1 MAPEVSAASGLRRL
15 ADQLQTLSELTE
27 SLTYRL
33 LELEE
38 AVAGLD
44 QQLQSLQHSHA
55 ADAGLLAEG
64 TELRLDDTEERLS
77 RLEALLGGLERLPQ
91 VPPLALLARD
101 ALHNVGHD
109 DPEERFLDPE
119 PHVPD
124 DDLEQS
130 FLDEQPAFLLDTAA
144 PDDLQDLQDH
154 QDRLSA

>member
-15 ADQLQTLSELTE
+15 ADQLQTLTELTE

-44 QQLQSLQHSHA
+44 QQLQSLQRSQA

-64 TELRLDDTEERLS
+64 TELRLDDTEDRLS

-91 VPPLALLARD
+91 VPPLSLLARD
-101 ALHNVGHD
+101 ALPNVGHG
-109 DPEERFLDPE
+109 DPEGRFLDPE
-119 PHVPD
+119 PHFPD
-124 DDLEQS
+124 EDLEQS

-144 PDDLQDLQDH
+144 ADDHQDH